1 MKLFSTSTI
10 ALDAVQLITIVRL
23 TRMGVSACNYALRT
37 NEIHRLVIKIP
48 VNQLDLPI
56 EKTITENVSTLNHLS
71 ATCAIKRVA
80 SEQKPR

>member
-1 MKLFSTSTI
+1 MKLFSTSAI

-23 TRMGVSACNYALRT
+23 TRMGVSACNYSLRT